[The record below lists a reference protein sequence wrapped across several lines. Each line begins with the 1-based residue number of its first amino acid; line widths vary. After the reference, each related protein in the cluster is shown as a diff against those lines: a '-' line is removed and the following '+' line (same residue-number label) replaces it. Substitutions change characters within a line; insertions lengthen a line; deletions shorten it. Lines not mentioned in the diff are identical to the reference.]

1 MKNSIKILFV
11 IIGTLVGAGFASG
24 KEIYSFFFI
33 YGTKGIIGIFIS
45 ALIISLTIYKV
56 LKICYENKITK
67 YEDFCKYIGSELM
80 SNIVNIFLLITFFI
94 MIAGFSS
101 FLKQEFNINS
111 IIGSLIIIIMCYFTL
126 LKNINGLI
134 KVSDYLIP
142 ILIIFLIIISS
153 KNFNIINN
161 YNIIFNSE
169 IFPKSGGI
177 IKSILYACYN
187 CILLIP
193 VLVTLIKFI
202 KNNNNIILTVIINFF
217 VITILSFSVYN
228 LLLLGNETIFN
239 LEMPII
245 EIVKKYGNLYKNLYM
260 ILIAISIFTTA
271 ISTGYSFLSNC
282 SGNKNAYKRNLI
294 IISLLAIFLSQI
306 SFSVLVNLL
315 YPVLGIVGI
324 VEIALIFRKKWK

>member
-67 YEDFCKYIGSELM
+67 YEDFCKYIGSKLM

-94 MIAGFSS
+94 MISGFSS

-111 IIGSLIIIIMCYFTL
+111 IIGSLIIIIMCYFTI

-153 KNFNIINN
+153 KNLNIINN

-202 KNNNNIILTVIINFF
+202 NKKKIL
-217 VITILSFSVYN
+217 L
-228 LLLLGNETIFN
+228 
-239 LEMPII
+239 
-245 EIVKKYGNLYKNLYM
+245 
-260 ILIAISIFTTA
+260 
-271 ISTGYSFLSNC
+271 
-282 SGNKNAYKRNLI
+282 
-294 IISLLAIFLSQI
+294 
-306 SFSVLVNLL
+306 
-315 YPVLGIVGI
+315 
-324 VEIALIFRKKWK
+324 

>member
-1 MKNSIKILFV
+1 MKNSMKILFV

-33 YGTKGIIGIFIS
+33 YGPKGIIGIFIS
-45 ALIISLTIYKV
+45 GLIISLTIYKV

-67 YEDFCKYIGSELM
+67 YEEFCKYIGSNQM

-101 FLKQEFNINS
+101 FLKQEFNVNL
-111 IIGSLIIIIMCYFTL
+111 IIGSLIIIVMCYFTL

-142 ILIIFLIIISS
+142 ILIIFLVIISS
-153 KNFNIINN
+153 KNLNIIHN
-161 YNIIFNSE
+161 YNNIFNSE
-169 IFPKSGGI
+169 ILPESGGI

-193 VLVTLIKFI
+193 VLVTLIKFV
-202 KNNNNIILTVIINFF
+202 KNKKNIVLTVVANFF
-217 VITILSFSVYN
+217 VITILSFCVYN
-228 LLLLGNETIFN
+228 LLLLGNENIFN

-245 EIVKKYGNLYKNLYM
+245 EIVKKYGNIYKNIYM
-260 ILIAISIFTTA
+260 IMIAISIFTTA
-271 ISTGYSFLSNC
+271 ISTGYSFLSN
-282 SGNKNAYKRNLI
+282 SSVDNKSYKRNLV
-294 IISLLAIFLSQI
+294 IISVLGIFLSQI

-315 YPVLGIVGI
+315 YPVLGVVGI
-324 VEIALIFRKKWK
+324 VEIVLIFFK